1 MGIELLF
8 GIEKILGMVVAT
20 LAITAF
26 TFTLKYRRFYSCWA
40 RSSILVGA
48 IVSVVNITGI
58 AYLGVED
65 MGHQIAITHIGMSL
79 SMGLFIYTILR
90 FKWGLLKQYR
100 KIISESKDI
109 NKNIDEDK

>member
-1 MGIELLF
+1 MGLDLLF
-8 GIEKILGMVVAT
+8 TLDKFLGMLVAT

-26 TFTLKYRRFYSCWA
+26 LFTLKHRRFYSCWA

-48 IVSVVNITGI
+48 LVSVVNITGI
-58 AYLGVED
+58 SYFGVED
-65 MGHQIAITHIGMSL
+65 VHIQMTVTHIGMSL

-109 NKNIDEDK
+109 NKNIEVK

>member
-8 GIEKILGMVVAT
+8 GVDKFLSIVVAT

-26 TFTLKYRRFYSCWA
+26 GFTVKHRRYYSCWA

-48 IVSVVNITGI
+48 IVSIVNITGI
-58 AYLGVED
+58 SIWTNDVHVQ
-65 MGHQIAITHIGMSL
+65 MVVTHIGMSL
-79 SMGLFIYTILR
+79 PMLLFIYTILR

-100 KIISESKDI
+100 KIVSDAKDI
-109 NKNIDEDK
+109 NKNI